1 MKYNTNEEKL
11 KLPEYGRLIQ
21 KMVEHACT
29 IQDRKERQEYAQRI
43 VRIMAQLNPQLKNIP
58 NFTHKLWDH
67 LAYMANYELEID
79 YPVEICKREE
89 GSRPQKLPYPQGSIR
104 YRHYG
109 RLIENAIKK
118 LSEEPDDE
126 QRERR
131 LLLVANRMKRNLAAW
146 KGGSATDNKV
156 ARDLETYSDGKLS
169 L

>member
-1 MKYNTNEEKL
+1 MKYKTNEEKL

-29 IQDRKERQEYAQRI
+29 IEDRAKRQEYAQRI

-67 LAYMANYELEID
+67 LAYMANYELDID

-89 GSRPQKLPYPQGSIR
+89 GSRPQKLSYPQGSIR

-126 QRERR
+126 QRESR

-156 ARDLETYSDGKLS
+156 ARDLEIYSDGKLT